1 MNDKYIKM
9 LITNCD
15 KNNVDNEVPVSA
27 ILVKED
33 KIVAK
38 ANNSRIKNGNPLMHA
53 EIKCILYACK
63 KNEDWR
69 LDNYDLYVTLEPCH
83 MCKEIIKECRIR
95 NVYYLLE
102 STKRKNFKTKFNKV
116 DSSYEEKYKKM
127 LITFFK
133 NLR

>member
-63 KNEDWR
+63 KNKDWR

-83 MCKEIIKECRIR
+83 MCKEIIKECR
-95 NVYYLLE
+95 
-102 STKRKNFKTKFNKV
+102 KT
-116 DSSYEEKYKKM
+116 
-127 LITFFK
+127 
-133 NLR
+133 

>member
-63 KNEDWR
+63 KNKDWR